1 MKTRN
6 DEYLKTLPESLLN
19 RRDFLRLMGA
29 SIALAGL
36 SSCNLRQPVEQII
49 PYVSQPENLTPA
61 VPLFYATA
69 MTHGGYALG
78 LLVESHEFRPTKVE
92 GNPLHP
98 ASLGA
103 SDVFAQASVLSLYD
117 PDRSKDVLQNGRI
130 TTYEDFL
137 VDLRQNLAK
146 QKSKNGAGLRILTEN
161 ITSPTLAFQIN
172 NLLKD
177 FPNTVWHQY
186 EPVNRDNEREGSI
199 LAFGEPLETIYKF
212 DQADV
217 ILSLDADFFLES
229 PGRVRYAR
237 DFSKKRRVRKG
248 ESTQMNRLY
257 SVECS
262 PTITGSFADHRLA
275 LKASEIEN
283 FTRNLVGVLSN
294 NSNSPLDAKT
304 QKFINALAKDL
315 TENQGKSIVTAGTN
329 QPPSVHAAAHAL
341 NEQLGNVGK
350 TVFYTEAVQANS
362 VNNLESLRPLVADM
376 NGGKVEMLAIVGG
389 NPVYNSPS
397 DFQFAESL
405 NKVAWKTHL
414 SLYED
419 ETSAR
424 CNWHIPS
431 THELETW
438 SDARAFDGTVSI
450 IQPLIAPLY
459 NGKSAHEFLAAFTDN
474 YSVSSYEIVQ
484 NFWKNPSGNQSNAS
498 GKNQNSENTNSN
510 VNQQNGGNPNSANS
524 NVNSQS
530 SENQNTNSA
539 QNIQT
544 NTNQAANNSN
554 QMPPKGGTQNAFE
567 QNWQQFLRNGI
578 VANTAFQPKQV
589 TAKADFTNQR
599 PKTEDQRPNSIEIN
613 FRPDPSI
620 YDGRYSNN
628 GWLQELPKPLTKLT
642 WDNAVLMNA
651 NLAKKLDLN
660 QEVAGTGGSHGQTI
674 ADVVELKFN
683 GETLKAPAF
692 IIEGHA
698 DDAVTIYLGYGRTN
712 AGEVGNGAGFNA
724 YALRNSGAMW
734 FGENLEI
741 AKTGETFSLACTQAH
756 HSMEGREIVRH
767 AKLSEYEKNPKFAK
781 READDP
787 AKQISLYPGW
797 EYNGHA
803 WGISID
809 TSICNGC
816 NACVAACQAENNIP
830 VVGKE
835 EVLRAREMHWIRVDT
850 YYENDGE
857 DIQTLHQPVI
867 CQHCENAPCEY
878 VCPPG
883 ATTHSTEGLNEMTYN
898 RCIGTRYCSNNCPY
912 KVRRFNFF
920 GYSDYETPVVQLQRN
935 PEVTIRSRGVME
947 KCTYC
952 VQRIQSA
959 KINAETEGRELGD
972 GEILTACQQAC
983 PTQAIIFGDKN
994 DKNSQVAKLKAEPT
1008 DYGLLADLNTR
1019 PRTTYLATITNPNEE
1034 IEKG

>member
-1 MKTRN
+1 M
-6 DEYLKTLPESLLN
+6 S

-36 SSCNLRQPVEQII
+36 SGCNLQQPVEQII
-49 PYVSQPENLTPA
+49 PYVSEPENLTAGKPI
-61 VPLFYATA
+61 FYATA

-117 PDRSKDVLQNGRI
+117 PDRSKEVLQNGRI
-130 TTYEDFL
+130 STYDDFL
-137 VDLRQNLAK
+137 IDLRQNLAK
-146 QKSKNGAGLRILTEN
+146 QKTKNGATLRILTEN
-161 ITSPTLAFQIN
+161 ITSPTLANQIN

-177 FPNTVWHQY
+177 FPSAVWHQY
-186 EPVNRDNEREGSI
+186 EPVNRDNEREGAV
-199 LAFGEPLETIYKF
+199 LAFGEPVETIYKF
-212 DQADV
+212 DEANV

-248 ESTQMNRLY
+248 ENLAMNRLY
-257 SVECS
+257 AVECV
-262 PTITGSFADHRLA
+262 PTITSSMADHRLA
-275 LKASEIEN
+275 MKASEIEN
-283 FTRNLVGVLSN
+283 FVRNLMEN
-294 NSNSPLDAKT
+294 QNSSTDAKP
-304 QKFINALAKDL
+304 QKFTNALVKDL
-315 TENQGKSIVTAGTN
+315 NENRGTSIIIAGTN
-329 QPPSVHAAAHAL
+329 QPPIVHAIAHAL
-341 NEQLGNVGK
+341 NEQFGNVGN
-350 TVFYTEAVQANS
+350 TIFYTESVKANP
-362 VNNLESLRPLVADM
+362 VNNLESLRSLVADM

-397 DFQFAESL
+397 DFQFAENL
-405 NKVAWKTHL
+405 EKVAWKTHL

-424 CNWHIPS
+424 CNWHIPT
-431 THELETW
+431 THELESW

-459 NGKSAHEFLAAFTDN
+459 NGKSAHEFFAAFTDN
-474 YSVSSYEIVQ
+474 YTASGYEIVRE
-484 NFWKNPSGNQSNAS
+484 FWKNLGGNLSITSNKIQSS
-498 GKNQNSENTNSN
+498 INT
-510 VNQQNGGNPNSANS
+510 NQQNGENQTSANS
-524 NVNSQS
+524 NTNSQNI
-530 SENQNTNSA
+530 ENQNANSSV
-539 QNIQT
+539 NNQT

-554 QMPPKGGTQNAFE
+554 QAANAFE
-567 QNWQQFLRNGI
+567 QNWQKSLRDGI
-578 VANTAFQPKQV
+578 VANTAFQTKQV
-589 TAKADFTNQR
+589 TAKTDLINQE
-599 PKTEDQRPNSIEIN
+599 PKTENQKPNAIEIN

-642 WDNAVLMNA
+642 WDNAVLMNEKT
-651 NLAKKLDLN
+651 AKKLNLN
-660 QEVAGTGGSHGQTI
+660 QEIAETGGSHGQTI
-674 ADVVELKFN
+674 VDLVELKFD
-683 GETLKAPAF
+683 GKTVKAPAF
-692 IIEGHA
+692 IVEGHA
-698 DDAVTIYLGYGRTN
+698 DDSVTVYLGYGRTN
-712 AGEVGNGAGFNA
+712 AGKVGNGAGFNA

-734 FGENLEI
+734 FGSGLEI
-741 AKTGETFSLACTQAH
+741 LKTGETFSLACTQAH

-767 AKLSEYEKNPKFAK
+767 ATLAEYEKNPEFAK

-787 AKQISLYPGW
+787 DKQTSLYPGW

-816 NACVAACQAENNIP
+816 NACVVACQSENNIP

-835 EVLRAREMHWIRVDT
+835 EVMRAREMHWIRVDT

-857 DIQTLHQPVI
+857 DLQTLHQPVI

-883 ATTHSTEGLNEMTYN
+883 ATTHSSEGLNEMTYN
-898 RCIGTRYCSNNCPY
+898 RCVGTRYCSNNCPY

-920 GYSDYETPVVQLQRN
+920 GYSDFETPVVQLQRN
-935 PEVTIRSRGVME
+935 PQVTTRSRGVME

-952 VQRIQSA
+952 VQRIQYA
-959 KINAETEGRELGD
+959 KINAETEGRELAD

-983 PTQAIIFGDKN
+983 PTQAIVFGDKN
-994 DKNSQVAKLKAEPT
+994 DKNSQVAKLKDEPT
-1008 DYGLLADLNTR
+1008 DYGLLAELNTR

>member
-19 RRDFLRLMGA
+19 RRDFFRLMGA

-36 SSCNLRQPVEQII
+36 SGCNLRQPVEQII

-69 MTHGGYALG
+69 MTHAGYALG

-117 PDRSKDVLQNGRI
+117 PDRSKEVLQNGQI
-130 TTYEDFL
+130 TTYDDFL
-137 VDLRQNLAK
+137 VDLRRNLEK
-146 QKSKNGAGLRILTEN
+146 QKTKNGATLRILTEN
-161 ITSPTLAFQIN
+161 ITSPTLAFQIK
-172 NLLKD
+172 NLLQE
-177 FPNTVWHQY
+177 FPSAIWHQF
-186 EPVNRDNEREGSI
+186 EPVNRDNELEGSK

-229 PGRVRYAR
+229 AGRVRYAR
-237 DFSKKRRVRKG
+237 DFSKKRRVRK
-248 ESTQMNRLY
+248 SKNKAMNRLY
-257 SVECS
+257 SVECV
-262 PTITGSFADHRLA
+262 PTITGSMADHRLA
-275 LKASEIEN
+275 MKTSEIEN
-283 FTRNLVGVLSN
+283 FGRSLINGL
-294 NSNSPLDAKT
+294 NSQNSPLDAKT
-304 QKFINALAKDL
+304 QKFIDALAKDL
-315 TENQGKSIVTAGTN
+315 TGNQGKSIIIAGTN
-329 QPPSVHAAAHAL
+329 QPPSVHAMAHAL
-341 NEQLGNVGK
+341 NEQFGNVGK
-350 TVFYTEAVQANS
+350 TVFYTEPVHANS
-362 VNNLESLRPLVADM
+362 VNNLESLRSLAADM
-376 NGGKVEMLAIVGG
+376 NGGKVEMLAIIGG

-419 ETSAR
+419 ETSTH

-450 IQPLIAPLY
+450 MQPLIAPLY
-459 NGKSAHEFLAAFTDN
+459 NGKSAHEFLAAFSSDN
-474 YSVSSYEIVQ
+474 YAASSYEVVR
-484 NFWKNPSGNQSNAS
+484 NFWKNPSENQSDIS
-498 GKNQNSENTNSN
+498 LKNQNSENTN
-510 VNQQNGGNPNSANS
+510 QQNSESQKPANS
-524 NVNSQS
+524 NVNSQT
-530 SENQNTNSA
+530 SENQITNSA
-539 QNIQT
+539 QNNQI
-544 NTNQAANNSN
+544 NTNQTANNTS
-554 QMPPKGGTQNAFE
+554 QMPSKGEIQNAFE
-567 QNWQQFLRNGI
+567 QNWQKSLRDGI
-578 VANTAFQPKQV
+578 VANTAFQSKQV
-589 TAKADFTNQR
+589 AAKTDFLNQK
-599 PKTEDQRPNSIEIN
+599 PKTKAQSPNSIEIN

-620 YDGRYSNN
+620 YDGRYANN

-651 NLAKKLDLN
+651 NLAKRLNLN
-660 QEVAGTGGSHGQTI
+660 QEVADTGGSHGQTTV
-674 ADVVELKFN
+674 DLVELKFD
-683 GETLKAPAF
+683 GKMLKAPAF
-692 IIEGHA
+692 IVEGHA

-712 AGEVGNGAGFNA
+712 AGKVGDGAGFNA
-724 YALRNSGAMW
+724 YALRNSSAMW

-741 AKTGETFSLACTQAH
+741 SKTDETFSLACTQAH
-756 HSMEGREIVRH
+756 HSMEEREIVRH
-767 AKLSEYEKNPKFAK
+767 ATLSEYEKNPTFAK

-787 AKQISLYPGW
+787 DKQISLYPGW

-850 YYENDGE
+850 YYEKDGE
-857 DIQTLHQPVI
+857 DLQTLHQPVI

-898 RCIGTRYCSNNCPY
+898 RCVGTRYCSNNCPY

-920 GYSDYETPVVQLQRN
+920 GYADYETPVVQLQRN
-935 PEVTIRSRGVME
+935 PQVTIRSRGVME

-952 VQRIQSA
+952 VQRIQYA
-959 KINAETEGRELGD
+959 KINAETENRDLKD

-983 PTQAIIFGDKN
+983 PTQAIVFGDKN

-1008 DYGLLADLNTR
+1008 DYGLLAELNTR

-1034 IEKG
+1034 IEE